1 MEDFNSD
8 DSLEIDTRR
17 DENDEENNF
26 NAISTDKA
34 RPASQVVFFLMGI
47 EVFCLCLMPETY
59 DDMVECE
66 SLGNGIT

>member
-1 MEDFNSD
+1 MEDLNSD
-8 DSLEIDTRR
+8 DSLEIDARR

-34 RPASQVVFFLMGI
+34 RPASQVVFSLM
-47 EVFCLCLMPETY
+47 
-59 DDMVECE
+59 DNDMVERE